1 MASLGRMSEQERILV
16 RAWRAADQKSKDAME
31 AAAWQILSPVTPQI
45 KYVMRVRE
53 QTSKDVSS
61 RTGVPEERVD
71 RIRDADLESLK
82 TFIRSKEEWIN
93 FWINEKMQLEQE
105 LLLEAMKRNDRTA
118 VQDMVDMILICAW
131 LEVPIITTI
140 QDFLSSE
147 IGR

>member
-61 RTGVPEERVD
+61 RTGAPEERVD
-71 RIRDADLESLK
+71 RIRDANLESLK

-93 FWINEKMQLEQE
+93 FWINEKMQLEQ
-105 LLLEAMKRNDRTA
+105 
-118 VQDMVDMILICAW
+118 
-131 LEVPIITTI
+131 
-140 QDFLSSE
+140 
-147 IGR
+147 

>member
-31 AAAWQILSPVTPQI
+31 AAAWQILSPVTRQI

-71 RIRDADLESLK
+71 RIRDANLESLK

-140 QDFLSSE
+140 QDFLSCE